1 MKAKKV
7 TGKISVEVYT
17 DGKDNTRVDLLRSG
31 SGCAL
36 LVGAL
41 KVVKSFAKN
50 DLLNTLIEIHENV
63 CLKEFIEETDSYSAV
78 EEVEVADDFF
88 EKKGGE
94 DE

>member
-17 DGKDNTRVDLLRSG
+17 DGKDNTKVHLHQEG
-31 SGCAL
+31 SGCAQ

-41 KVVKSFAKN
+41 RVVRSFAKN
-50 DLLNTLIEIHENV
+50 DLLDALTEVYESASLSDFT
-63 CLKEFIEETDSYSAV
+63 KETDSYSAV
-78 EEVEVADDFF
+78 EEVEVPDDFF
-88 EKKGGE
+88 ERKEGG